1 MGQLS
6 IGAGGWDYFSVPS
19 GDRLKA
25 YSSAY
30 NFVEV
35 NSTYYRLPSPVAV
48 SSWRQRVPPGF
59 EFSVRCYKDLA
70 ELHRLELTS
79 KTVRLLD
86 SMEKICR
93 RLRAS
98 VLTVLIPKEL
108 VRDEELSSKLSA
120 FLSTISLGRTR
131 IAVEFRGGEPTDDTL
146 KTLQD
151 NEAVQS
157 VDISRQYP
165 KVESSILYTRL
176 FGQGKQNMYEFDDNE
191 LQDIAAKASSPKFE
205 KSILAFHGVRMY
217 RDSARLKTLLDS
229 GKFPS
234 LTEQVGLESL
244 SEVLGEDATFPTS
257 KSRLLDEQG
266 WKLFDM
272 TAEERV
278 RARVLL
284 ERLPEKT
291 YMTIN
296 EVLSSLRETIS
307 LTASLRNCLSSK
319 SNT

>member
-6 IGAGGWDYFSVPS
+6 VGTGGWDYFSVPS

-30 NFVEV
+30 DFVEV

-48 SSWRQRVPPGF
+48 SSWRRRVPSGF
-59 EFSVRCYKDLA
+59 EFSVRCHKDLA

-79 KTVRLLD
+79 KNVRLVD

-93 RLRAS
+93 QLRATA
-98 VLTVLIPKEL
+98 LTILIPKEL
-108 VRDEELSSKLSA
+108 VGDEELSSKLSA
-120 FLSTISLGRTR
+120 FLSTVSLGRTS
-131 IAVEFRGGEPTDDTL
+131 IAVEFRGGVPTDDTL
-146 KTLQD
+146 KALRD
-151 NEAVQS
+151 HDAVHI

-165 KVESSILYTRL
+165 NVESSILYSRL
-176 FGQGKQNMYEFDDNE
+176 FGNGKQNIYEFDDNE
-191 LQDIAAKASSPKFE
+191 LQDIAAKASGPKFE

-217 RDSARLKTLLDS
+217 RDAARLKTFLNS

-234 LTEQVGLESL
+234 LTGQAGLESL
-244 SEVLGEDATFPTS
+244 GEILSEDATFPTS
-257 KSRLLDEQG
+257 KSRLVDEQG

-278 RARVLL
+278 RARVFL
-284 ERLPEKT
+284 EKLPEKT
-291 YMTIN
+291 YTTID
-296 EVLSSLRETIS
+296 EVLSSLRETS
-307 LTASLRNCLSSK
+307 PRPP
-319 SNT
+319 

>member
-6 IGAGGWDYFSVPS
+6 IGAGGWDYFAVPS

-30 NFVEV
+30 DFVEV
-35 NSTYYRLPSPVAV
+35 NSTYYRLPSALAI
-48 SSWRQRVPPGF
+48 SSWCRRVPPGF
-59 EFSVRCYKDLA
+59 EFSVRCHKDLA

-79 KTVRLLD
+79 KNVRLVD

-93 RLRAS
+93 QLRAS
-98 VLTVLIPKEL
+98 VLTILIPKEL
-108 VRDEELSSKLSA
+108 VADEELSSKLSA
-120 FLSTISLGRTR
+120 FLSTVSLGRTR
-131 IAVEFRGGEPTDDTL
+131 IAFEFRGREPTDDTL

-151 NEAVQS
+151 HDAVHS

-176 FGQGKQNMYEFDDNE
+176 FGKGKQNIYEFDDNE
-191 LQDIAAKASSPKFE
+191 LRDIAAKASGPKFE

-217 RDSARLKTLLDS
+217 RDAVRLKTFLDS

-234 LTEQVGLESL
+234 LTGQVGLESL
-244 SEVLGEDATFPTS
+244 GEVLGEDARFPTS

-266 WKLFDM
+266 WKLFDV

-284 ERLPEKT
+284 QRLPEKT
-291 YMTIN
+291 YTTIN
-296 EVLSSLRETIS
+296 EVLSSLGEMP
-307 LTASLRNCLSSK
+307 L
-319 SNT
+319 

>member
-6 IGAGGWDYFSVPS
+6 IGAGGWDYFAVPS

-59 EFSVRCYKDLA
+59 EFSVRCHKELA

-79 KTVRLLD
+79 KNVRLVD

-98 VLTVLIPKEL
+98 VLTILIPKEL
-108 VRDEELSSKLSA
+108 VGDEELSSKLPG
-120 FLSTISLGRTR
+120 FLSTMSLGRTR

-151 NEAVQS
+151 HDAVHS
-157 VDISRQYP
+157 VDISRQRP
-165 KVESSILYTRL
+165 RVESSILYTRL
-176 FGQGKQNMYEFDDNE
+176 FGKGKQNIYEFDDNE
-191 LQDIAAKASSPKFE
+191 LQDIAAKASGPKFE
-205 KSILAFHGVRMY
+205 KSIVAFHGVRMY
-217 RDSARLKTLLDS
+217 RDAARLKTFLNY

-234 LTEQVGLESL
+234 LTGQAGLESL
-244 SEVLGEDATFPTS
+244 GEVLSEDTRFPTS
-257 KSRLLDEQG
+257 KSRLVDEQG

-272 TAEERV
+272 TADERV
-278 RARVLL
+278 RARVFL

-291 YMTIN
+291 YTTID
-296 EVLSSLRETIS
+296 EVLSSIGEMS
-307 LTASLRNCLSSK
+307 L
-319 SNT
+319 